1 MHRDDGMVIF
11 CNRDNTHGCVK
22 VLYPS
27 RRVTFNASDVF
38 VDIGLSKAL
47 GDGVDVVDYLN
58 YVLFVAKS
66 NPNSHVLA
74 IVPDAWGDAPKNVW
88 LASEFYIRLRSRREE
103 VPSNLT
109 MLIVVHG
116 GLIDTYWLQYKILYF
131 NYSKV
136 VSTGFA
142 VPSRKMDLSHEP
154 IDCNRKPLQCSQ
166 SIRAFIAR
174 ARQELGNNVPTHLLG
189 ANKNTLTA
197 LGEYLRFV
205 YSFDSDA
212 YRLVP
217 NDEIRRKCLGDGR
230 FMIDENRCSP
240 KMWAQAWLGELEKY
254 VVVQNA
260 GD

>member
-1 MHRDDGMVIF
+1 MVIF

-22 VLYPS
+22 ILYPS
-27 RRVTFNASDVF
+27 RRVAFNVSDVF
-38 VDIGLSKAL
+38 VDIGLGKAM
-47 GDGVDVVDYLN
+47 GDGVDLVDYLN

-66 NPNSHVLA
+66 NPNSRVLA
-74 IVPDAWGDAPKNVW
+74 IVPDAWGDYPRNTW
-88 LASEFYIRLRSRREE
+88 LAAEFYLKLRKRQ

-131 NYSKV
+131 NYSRV
-136 VSTGFA
+136 VTTGFA
-142 VPSRKMDLSHEP
+142 IPSRKMDLSSEA

-166 SIRAFIAR
+166 SIRAFMGKV
-174 ARQELGNNVPTHLLG
+174 RQELGDVPIHLLG
-189 ANKNTLTA
+189 ANKRTLTA
-197 LGEYLRFV
+197 LGESLRHV

-212 YRLVP
+212 YREVP
-217 NDEIRRKCLGDGR
+217 NDEVRRKCLGDGR

-240 KMWAQAWLGELEKY
+240 KMWAQAWLGELAKY